1 MTINSTVKQCSAVF
15 LNSFIMSG
23 KETNTSGGG
32 FQYVRRAFTLIE
44 LLVVIA
50 VIAIL
55 ASLLLPALAASKKQ
69 AIKTQCVNN
78 QHEIALAMQMYVDD
92 FREFYP
98 TYYDWATWGGQ
109 TATNINLKYPSLP
122 TDRAFGLHGGGFN
135 QTNRQLFP
143 YLKNPNIC
151 HCPADIGDPL
161 YAATYPGTCWD
172 GWGNSYL
179 MIWFQSGYGVE
190 FVGGGCALGWDQDRL
205 RGWRWTIQ

>member
-1 MTINSTVKQCSAVF
+1 
-15 LNSFIMSG
+15 MSG

-92 FREFYP
+92 ARDSYP
-98 TYYDWATWGGQ
+98 AYYDWATWGGG
-109 TATNINLKYPSLP
+109 TGTNIGMASDVP
-122 TDRAFGLHGGGFN
+122 
-135 QTNRQLFP
+135 
-143 YLKNPNIC
+143 
-151 HCPADIGDPL
+151 
-161 YAATYPGTCWD
+161 
-172 GWGNSYL
+172 
-179 MIWFQSGYGVE
+179 GVE
-190 FVGGGCALGWDQDRL
+190 SAWRRFQPNQSPALSLSQDRQYL
-205 RGWRWTIQ
+205 SMSGRYRRSLICCRI